1 MYLIKNILQGIA
13 TNYYLYKIAKLIVFY
28 HNNDNNAD
36 MKTNGEVSFLN
47 KNVKKFN
54 TIFDVGA
61 NIGDWSMFANKLNCN
76 AKIYAFE
83 PFRESFNIL
92 NNKKFLNNNVH
103 CNLLALSNEV
113 GKVNLFYNTNESS
126 LNSLYRRESS
136 DCNLADKT
144 EVDVDTIDN
153 FCFNNNIQDI
163 DFLKIDVEGN
173 ELKTILG
180 ATRMILD
187 EKIKIIQ
194 FEYGGTYISSR
205 TLLKDIFNFFT
216 NKNYTIYKIYSKN
229 IKRIE
234 KYDENLETFQYS
246 NFLAIL
252 ND

>member
-1 MYLIKNILQGIA
+1 MYLIKRILQGIA
-13 TNYYLYKIAKLIVFY
+13 TNYYLYKIAKLIVSY

-61 NIGDWSMFANKLNCN
+61 NIGDWLMFANKLNCN

-83 PFRESFNIL
+83 PFRKSFNIL

-136 DCNLADKT
+136 NCKLVDKI
-144 EVDVDTIDN
+144 EVDVDTVDN
-153 FCFNNNIQDI
+153 FCFKNNIQDI

-194 FEYGGTYISSR
+194 FEYGGTYISSQ
-205 TLLKDIFNFFT
+205 TLLKDIFSFFA